1 MAAAQ
6 AEKYADSA
14 VGNVTGSNSVN
25 VFLGLG
31 LPWVIAVAW
40 SAKFTPA
47 DGPGGSEAWNALS
60 QARYEARFGSTA
72 PKLTDNLPL
81 YYVPAG
87 SLGFSV
93 VVFIVVACTCVV
105 ILMIRRKVVGG
116 ELGGT
121 GSGRLISCIAL
132 CSLWMIYILMSI
144 LQAYGWAG
152 LGDVKIGSM
161 PDEQLSDSIKY
172 WLTMCDK
179 RYPHDAELVGQ
190 LTSKYS

>member
-31 LPWVIAVAW
+31 LPWVLAVIYA
-40 SAKFTPA
+40 AGFTPEK
-47 DGPGGSEAWNALS
+47 GPGGSEAWIGKK
-60 QARYEARFGSTA
+60 QAQYSARFGGEA
-72 PKLTDNLPL
+72 PSADTSLPL

-105 ILMIRRKVVGG
+105 ILLIRRKVVGG
-116 ELGGT
+116 ELGGST
-121 GSGRLISCIAL
+121 MGRTVSCIAL
-132 CSLWMIYILMSI
+132 CSLWLIYILMST
-144 LQAYGWAG
+144 L
-152 LGDVKIGSM
+152 
-161 PDEQLSDSIKY
+161 
-172 WLTMCDK
+172 
-179 RYPHDAELVGQ
+179 
-190 LTSKYS
+190 